1 MRAPFWMVMCVACA
15 DGPAKRAPDVDD
27 TAPGG
32 GDCPGPGQVVAREM
46 AAGEGLPGEL
56 AVGAAGDFLLQNEHA
71 AFVITR
77 PGANSTYYH
86 YGGVIADAVAM
97 DGCAPRGEDQL
108 DEVGIVLLDIDLA
121 GITSSNVRA
130 FQGTAA
136 TVLSDGADGGP
147 AVVRVTG
154 VDATYWL
161 VEYTLI
167 AEAVGEG
174 GRARSTPYG
183 IEAQIDYILEP
194 DSPVLRA
201 ELTLTNTGTG
211 RVSLAS
217 AALLSF
223 GPPMDLWGYA
233 PQRIS
238 AAGFDLGFGMPWLV
252 ATGGGEALAYGVEA
266 GQLAYIGISG
276 IEVAV
281 DVAQVLSDPMNPG
294 PGESATRSFF
304 LAVGGAG
311 GSSATAPLL
320 AANPAPI
327 VGQTPRVV
335 ALAGAVRGPDGDPV
349 PGARVAIEA
358 RAPGADW
365 GVLDEATATGDGSFS
380 ASLPVF
386 GDAWEWRVRARA
398 DGRADSAPVAVVP
411 EGPPVEV
418 AMGAAGALA
427 FAFEDDSGA
436 PSPAR
441 VVLEPLD
448 GGARVD
454 LWLVGAGLAPVPP
467 GAYAWTATRG
477 YEYAPQRGT
486 VEVPAGG
493 SAALDATLVRLIDTS
508 GWVSVDTHVHTSD
521 SADSRIPV
529 ADQLAHAA
537 AHGLD
542 IVVHT
547 EHEGIFDRSAVP
559 ETAGLGAFVAS
570 IPGEEVTAT
579 IPEHLTMFPAA
590 SDGTP
595 RGGIVEWY
603 GRDLDELFGLMRAR
617 SGGGVNLLNHPG
629 YLDLIG
635 WDRLLAQPSLDD
647 PTLLGLAPD
656 AALWSWNFDG
666 VEVMNGHS
674 NIFADGNRRFDNWMS
689 MVNAGHPVVAVG
701 CSDDHSGW
709 EVGFPRSYVPAGSDA
724 PAEVAVEEVVDAFHG
739 GEVLSSA
746 GAFTRVAL
754 ADGTGMGGLSS
765 VTAGEV
771 LLDLHV
777 EALPE
782 IDVQWVS
789 VFVNCDEV
797 AVVPATDAGG
807 VVKLSE
813 AVRIALPTEEDAH
826 IVTAAFGAARLPLG
840 LPQYDARRVPR
851 ALTNPIYV
859 DTGGDGQFSAPG
871 GRECAVRLDGV
882 SAGPD

>member
-1 MRAPFWMVMCVACA
+1 MRAPFWLVVVAACA
-15 DGPAKRAPDVDD
+15 DAPAKRAPGADD

-32 GDCPGPGQVVAREM
+32 GDCPGPGQALARVM
-46 AAGEGLPGEL
+46 SAGDALPGEL
-56 AVGAAGDFLLQNEHA
+56 AVGTTGDFLLQNEHA

-97 DGCAPRGEDQL
+97 DGCAPLGQDQL
-108 DEVGIVLLDIDLA
+108 DEVGVVLLDIDLA

-136 TVLSDGADGGP
+136 TVLADGADGGP

-167 AEAVGEG
+167 TEAVDEG
-174 GRARSTPYG
+174 GRERSAPYG

-194 DSPVLRA
+194 GSPVLRA
-201 ELTLTNTGTG
+201 ELTLTNTGGG

-281 DVAQVLSDPMNPG
+281 DVSQVLSAPMNPAHG
-294 PGESATRSFF
+294 ASATRAFF
-304 LAVGGAG
+304 LSVGGTG

-320 AANPAPI
+320 AANPEPI

-335 ALAGAVRGPDGDPV
+335 TLAGAVRGPDGDPV
-349 PGARVAIEA
+349 PGARVSIEA
-358 RAPGADW
+358 RAPAAEW
-365 GVLDEATATGDGSFS
+365 GVLDEATAGPDGAFS

-386 GDAWEWRVRARA
+386 GADWEWRVRARA
-398 DGRADSAPVAVVP
+398 PGRAEGAPVAVEP
-411 EGPPVEV
+411 DGAPVSV
-418 AMGAAGALA
+418 ALGAAGALD
-427 FAFEDDSGA
+427 FAFVDEAGA

-441 VVLEPLD
+441 VVLDPVD

-454 LWLVGAGLAPVPP
+454 LWLVGSGVAPVPP
-467 GAYAWTATRG
+467 GSYTWTATRG
-477 YEYAPQRGT
+477 YEYAPQRGS
-486 VEVPAGG
+486 VDVPAGG
-493 SAALDATLVRLIDTS
+493 SAPLEATLVRVVDTA

-547 EHEGIFDRSAVP
+547 EHEGIFDRADVP
-559 ETAGLGAFVAS
+559 ATAGLAAFVAS

-579 IPEHLTMFPAA
+579 IPEHLTMFPSA

-674 NIFADGNRRFDNWMS
+674 NIFGDGNRRFDNWMS
-689 MVNAGHPVVAVG
+689 MVNAGHPLVAVG

-709 EVGFPRSYVPAGSDA
+709 EVGFPRSYVPAASDA
-724 PAEVAVEEVVDAFHG
+724 PAEVAVDEVVSAFHG
-739 GEVLSSA
+739 GEVLASA
-746 GAFTRVAL
+746 GAFARVAL
-754 ADGTGMGGLSS
+754 ADGTGMGGLAT
-765 VTAGEV
+765 VATGEV
-771 LLDLHV
+771 ELDLHV

-797 AVVPATDAGG
+797 AVVPATAADG

-813 AVRIALPTEEDAH
+813 AVRVALPTDEDAH
-826 IVTAAFGAARLPLG
+826 IVTAAFGTGRLPLG

-859 DTGGDGQFSAPG
+859 DTDGDGQFSAPG

-882 SAGPD
+882 AAAGG